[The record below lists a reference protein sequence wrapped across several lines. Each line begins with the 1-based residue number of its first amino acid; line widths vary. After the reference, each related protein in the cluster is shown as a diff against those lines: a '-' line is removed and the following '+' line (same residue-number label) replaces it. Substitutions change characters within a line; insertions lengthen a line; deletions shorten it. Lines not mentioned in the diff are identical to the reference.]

1 MKKHWVWGLA
11 IAALGIESLV
21 LASLARA
28 DGADVLERLIEPSAP
43 VSGKA
48 SAAPAPSGT
57 TTSHAAAQQGETAA
71 KNNNIIHLTP
81 DRTEVIRLQEDASSV
96 VVTNPAH
103 ASVVL
108 DTPRLL
114 VVMPRQPGATS
125 FFVLNQAGEK
135 ILERD
140 VVVSTAPN
148 QYVRIRRACADGQ
161 QCPADA
167 FYYCPDGCYEVT
179 TVPPTG
185 SINAPSLGGGSTPV
199 IDNAPPPQDP
209 AQASPPEEQAQQTPP
224 ALDNGTGLDTEETLD
239 DQEPTE
245 AEETEEQSQ

>member
-28 DGADVLERLIEPSAP
+28 DGADVLERLIEPTAP

-48 SAAPAPSGT
+48 DTGSAPAAVST
-57 TTSHAAAQQGETAA
+57 TQAAAQQQAPTP
-71 KNNNIIHLTP
+71 KNNIIHLTP
-81 DRTEVIRLQEDASSV
+81 DRTEVIRLQEDATSV

-161 QCPADA
+161 QCAPDA

-185 SINAPSLGGGSTPV
+185 SINAPTLGGGSTPV
-199 IDNAPPPQDP
+199 IDNAPVPQDP
-209 AQASPPEEQAQQTPP
+209 AQATPPEEETQQRPP

-239 DQEPTE
+239 DQEPAE

>member
-1 MKKHWVWGLA
+1 MKKQWLWGLA

-28 DGADVLERLIEPSAP
+28 DGAEVLERLIEPQTS

-48 SAAPAPSGT
+48 VAGPADANST
-57 TTSHAAAQQGETAA
+57 TTAQPAATPEAA
-71 KNNNIIHLTP
+71 TKNTIIHLTP
-81 DRTEVIRLQEDASSV
+81 DRTEVIRLQEDATSV

-161 QCPADA
+161 QCPPDA

-179 TVPPTG
+179 TVPPSG
-185 SINAPSLGGGSTPV
+185 GINAPSLGGGSTPV
-199 IDNAPPPQDP
+199 IDNAPLPQDP
-209 AQASPPEEQAQQTPP
+209 AQASPPEEAPAQTPP
-224 ALDNGTGLDTEETLD
+224 ALDDDAGLETEEILD
-239 DQEPTE
+239 EQEPAE
-245 AEETEEQSQ
+245 AEENEEKQ